1 MVDPIASF
9 FGPNANLYED
19 VFSLPQFSE
28 IGAVRSA
35 YFSLCL
41 TTHPD
46 KIASMNVDKSTAEN
60 RERAKRASLVTEE
73 CEATVSKSRA
83 SNNTLVVINPL
94 LTRSKPTP
102 NPPLALEV
110 LRKFYA
116 ISATYDVLSDP
127 ERKSK
132 YDSISSQHWE
142 QFEMFGNEDCDS
154 ISDSEDEYDNDEE
167 TKGCD
172 GVNFNFTQPNPDIE
186 AECISVGP
194 YHKKFLNLFRSVYT
208 QVTASAP
215 QCVRCGKNPVAYETV
230 PCGCMR
236 ICKSC
241 AMKVATGGKCREC
254 GKFFVQCRMIR
265 K

>member
-1 MVDPIASF
+1 
-9 FGPNANLYED
+9 
-19 VFSLPQFSE
+19 
-28 IGAVRSA
+28 
-35 YFSLCL
+35 
-41 TTHPD
+41 
-46 KIASMNVDKSTAEN
+46 
-60 RERAKRASLVTEE
+60 
-73 CEATVSKSRA
+73 
-83 SNNTLVVINPL
+83 
-94 LTRSKPTP
+94 
-102 NPPLALEV
+102 
-110 LRKFYA
+110 
-116 ISATYDVLSDP
+116 
-127 ERKSK
+127 
-132 YDSISSQHWE
+132 
-142 QFEMFGNEDCDS
+142 MFGNEDCDS